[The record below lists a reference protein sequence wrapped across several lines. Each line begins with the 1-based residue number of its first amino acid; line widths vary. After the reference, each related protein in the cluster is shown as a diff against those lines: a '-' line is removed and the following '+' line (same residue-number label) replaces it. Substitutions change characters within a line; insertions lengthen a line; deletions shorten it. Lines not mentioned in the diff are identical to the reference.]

1 MKLRITCAA
10 LACTLLL
17 AGCAAGEGTAVSS
30 SAEPSVSTTA
40 EPAIT
45 PEPTAEPTPEPT
57 PAPTPNP
64 ASLLEYTMLPLDST
78 KETPANFWWYSMS
91 LRDDTA
97 KENAHR
103 LAMGLYSNDVDE
115 VRAACSERVLT
126 DTFPLDDLDG
136 LNVTEAALY
145 GGEYDSPFLSLTV
158 TDPGN
163 TPFLC
168 GRHEYYLSFD
178 ADGKVD
184 WLGRSPLYEDT
195 QSVTLASYYE
205 SPSEDVSFWGITSA
219 ELTNPLGLT
228 WGPASLQCYD
238 AYWVPNEED
247 DGHHYENRNEQD
259 LGPVDA
265 PPYGITSYDVP
276 PEGNSLT
283 GSQLENVC
291 EALNKRFSALADGSY
306 MGEFD
311 ASPGND
317 ALLSAWDAAVPLPVS
332 VTPEALRSRS
342 EEDTIGTTYT
352 DIWIPLPENCWA
364 VVSVYSDFSDAS
376 SVEFLYAFRYYQ
388 SIPTTLAAVLPQ

>member
-30 SAEPSVSTTA
+30 SAEPSVSTAA

-103 LAMGLYSNDVDE
+103 LAMGLYNNDVEE

-158 TDPGN
+158 TNPGN

-168 GRHEYYLSFD
+168 GRKS
-178 ADGKVD
+178 
-184 WLGRSPLYEDT
+184 R
-195 QSVTLASYYE
+195 LA
-205 SPSEDVSFWGITSA
+205 
-219 ELTNPLGLT
+219 
-228 WGPASLQCYD
+228 GPFA
-238 AYWVPNEED
+238 
-247 DGHHYENRNEQD
+247 
-259 LGPVDA
+259 
-265 PPYGITSYDVP
+265 
-276 PEGNSLT
+276 
-283 GSQLENVC
+283 
-291 EALNKRFSALADGSY
+291 
-306 MGEFD
+306 
-311 ASPGND
+311 
-317 ALLSAWDAAVPLPVS
+317 
-332 VTPEALRSRS
+332 
-342 EEDTIGTTYT
+342 
-352 DIWIPLPENCWA
+352 
-364 VVSVYSDFSDAS
+364 
-376 SVEFLYAFRYYQ
+376 FL
-388 SIPTTLAAVLPQ
+388 

>member
-1 MKLRITCAA
+1 
-10 LACTLLL
+10 
-17 AGCAAGEGTAVSS
+17 
-30 SAEPSVSTTA
+30 
-40 EPAIT
+40 
-45 PEPTAEPTPEPT
+45 
-57 PAPTPNP
+57 
-64 ASLLEYTMLPLDST
+64 MLPLDST

-103 LAMGLYSNDVDE
+103 LAMGLYNNDVEE

-184 WLGRSPLYEDT
+184 WLGRSPFYEDT

-205 SPSEDVSFWGITSA
+205 SSSEDVSFWGITSA

-238 AYWVPNEED
+238 TYWVLNEDD
-247 DGHHYENRNEQD
+247 DGHHYENRSVQD
-259 LGPVDA
+259 LGSVEA
-265 PPYGITSYDVP
+265 PPYGITSYAVP
-276 PEGNSLT
+276 PDGNVLT
-283 GSQLENVC
+283 DTKLEVVC
-291 EALNKRFSALADGSY
+291 EALNQFFTALADGSY
-306 MGEFD
+306 TDEFYTT
-311 ASPGND
+311 PCND
-317 ALLSAWDAAVPLPVS
+317 ALISAWDAAVPLPVA
-332 VTPEALRSRS
+332 VTPEALRSCAS
-342 EEDTIGTTYT
+342 QDNWGASCAE
-352 DIWIPLPENCWA
+352 IWVPLP
-364 VVSVYSDFSDAS
+364 V
-376 SVEFLYAFRYYQ
+376 
-388 SIPTTLAAVLPQ
+388 

>member
-1 MKLRITCAA
+1 
-10 LACTLLL
+10 
-17 AGCAAGEGTAVSS
+17 
-30 SAEPSVSTTA
+30 
-40 EPAIT
+40 
-45 PEPTAEPTPEPT
+45 
-57 PAPTPNP
+57 
-64 ASLLEYTMLPLDST
+64 MLPLDST

-103 LAMGLYSNDVDE
+103 LAMGLYNNDVEE

-205 SPSEDVSFWGITSA
+205 SSSEDVSFWGITSA

-238 AYWVPNEED
+238 TYWVLNEDD
-247 DGHHYENRNEQD
+247 DGHHYENRSVQD
-259 LGPVDA
+259 LGSVEA
-265 PPYGITSYDVP
+265 PPYGITSYAVP
-276 PEGNSLT
+276 PDGNVLT
-283 GSQLENVC
+283 DTKLEVVC
-291 EALNKRFSALADGSY
+291 EALNQFFTALADGQLY
-306 MGEFD
+306 RRILH
-311 ASPGND
+311 N
-317 ALLSAWDAAVPLPVS
+317 ALQRRPDFCRMPLCRCPS
-332 VTPEALRSRS
+332 RSRRRPCAAAPLK
-342 EEDTIGTTYT
+342 TTGVRRA
-352 DIWIPLPENCWA
+352 PRSGCRCRQNCWA
-364 VVSVYSDFSDAS
+364 VIKTNAHYTGSEGIIDDSFS
-376 SVEFLYAFRYYQ
+376 FNYYQ
-388 SIPTTLAAVLPQ
+388 TVPAALAAVLPQ

>member
-30 SAEPSVSTTA
+30 SAEPSVSTAA

-103 LAMGLYSNDVDE
+103 LAMGLYNNDVEE

-136 LNVTEAALY
+136 LSVTEAALY

-184 WLGRSPLYEDT
+184 WLGRSPFYEDT

-238 AYWVPNEED
+238 AYWVLNEDD
-247 DGHHYENRNEQD
+247 DGHHYENRSVQD
-259 LGPVDA
+259 LGSVEA
-265 PPYGITSYDVP
+265 PPYGITSYAVP
-276 PEGNSLT
+276 PNGNVLT
-283 GSQLENVC
+283 DTKLEVVC
-291 EALNKRFSALADGSY
+291 EALNQFFYRAGRRQLYRRILHNALQRRPDFCLGCRCAAARRGHAGGPAQLRLSGQLGYAVRRDLGAAAAKLLGGHQDKR
-306 MGEFD
+306 
-311 ASPGND
+311 
-317 ALLSAWDAAVPLPVS
+317 PLH
-332 VTPEALRSRS
+332 RQR
-342 EEDTIGTTYT
+342 GYH
-352 DIWIPLPENCWA
+352 
-364 VVSVYSDFSDAS
+364 
-376 SVEFLYAFRYYQ
+376 R
-388 SIPTTLAAVLPQ
+388 